1 MTLCDP
7 MDYSTPDPWNP
18 PGKNTGVGSHSF
30 HHGIFPTQGS
40 NLGLLHCRQIL
51 YLLSHQG
58 MVILTSHNHFKKEQ
72 SWSFPIHEWGQL
84 FKKKIGIYLA
94 VLGSSCGMWDP
105 LVVTCYWTPQ
115 LQHTGSNFQTRYGTW
130 GPHIGSVESQ
140 PLDHQGS
147 PGTASESI
155 KDLERLTFK
164 SWFPH

>member
-1 MTLCDP
+1 MWSDMTLCDP

-58 MVILTSHNHFKKEQ
+58 MVILTSHNHSKKEQ

-84 FKKKIGIYLA
+84 LKKKNRYLFGCA
-94 VLGSSCGMWDP
+94 RFQLWHVGSTSCDMLLDSPVAAYRIQFPDQVWNLGAPHWERRVSA
-105 LVVTCYWTPQ
+105 
-115 LQHTGSNFQTRYGTW
+115 TG
-130 GPHIGSVESQ
+130 P
-140 PLDHQGS
+140 
-147 PGTASESI
+147 PG
-155 KDLERLTFK
+155 K
-164 SWFPH
+164 SWDSF